1 MSLKDT
7 IKSIRSKIESAQK
20 RGGFSHP
27 VQLIAV
33 TKTHPFSL
41 IQECYDAGI
50 TAIGENK
57 IQEASQKFESFESM
71 QDITRRFIGHL
82 QSNKVNKCLKMF
94 DTIDSVDS
102 LKLAKRISNAALSL
116 KKTVPV
122 LLEINTSGETQK
134 HGFLPNQLDEI
145 IECFNETNIKI
156 EGLMTVGPKTTEEKK
171 TRDSFIQLRK
181 MRDSISQLLNQPN
194 LRELS
199 MGMSGDYEIAVE
211 EGSTM
216 IRIGTALFGRR
227 TFSKT

>member
-57 IQEASQKFESFESM
+57 IQEASQKFESFENM

-227 TFSKT
+227 TFSKI

>member
-1 MSLKDT
+1 MSLKDA

-57 IQEASQKFESFESM
+57 IQEASQKFESFENM

-122 LLEINTSGETQK
+122 LLEINTSGEVQK

>member
-1 MSLKDT
+1 MSLKDM

-94 DTIDSVDS
+94 DTIDS
-102 LKLAKRISNAALSL
+102 
-116 KKTVPV
+116 
-122 LLEINTSGETQK
+122 
-134 HGFLPNQLDEI
+134 
-145 IECFNETNIKI
+145 KI
-156 EGLMTVGPKTTEEKK
+156 LIP
-171 TRDSFIQLRK
+171 S
-181 MRDSISQLLNQPN
+181 
-194 LRELS
+194 
-199 MGMSGDYEIAVE
+199 
-211 EGSTM
+211 
-216 IRIGTALFGRR
+216 
-227 TFSKT
+227 